1 MSPPEYL
8 KSPIST
14 TLVAVIASF
23 ESLATCIVA
32 CRFYL
37 RLKLKQ
43 GVKWDDYLALLS
55 LVRRLIR
62 PGRIRLTLTLD
73 GILGICHR
81 YIGCSKG
88 DWG

>member
-14 TLVAVIASF
+14 TLVAVIAGF

-32 CRFYL
+32 FRFYL

-43 GVKWDDYLALLS
+43 GVKWDDNLALLS
-55 LVRRLIR
+55 LVRRLTR
-62 PGRIRLTLTLD
+62 TSGMGLTLTLG
-73 GILGICHR
+73 GILGICDR
-81 YIGCSKG
+81 YLGQN
-88 DWG
+88 